1 MEFWETFILHAALGI
16 VSSLPLKPEIAAKLE
31 TQMLL
36 IRDSINAA
44 YPGK

>member
-1 MEFWETFILHAALGI
+1 MEFWETFVLHAALGI
-16 VSSLPLKPEIAAKLE
+16 VASLPLKPDVAAKLE
-31 TQMLL
+31 AQMLM